1 MTRAVTRIINYGVSN
16 TTYLHL
22 NGYPPIKSNQL
33 GENDLNKLTLTR
45 LTLKNFKGCRNFTLD
60 TQGFNCRVF
69 GDNGTFKSTLFDA
82 FVWNL
87 FDKDSNN
94 KKDFALK
101 TLDSKGKEL
110 HGLEHEVETEFLFN
124 GQPLTLRKV
133 FTEKWTKKRGSATQE
148 FTGHTTDYYIDG
160 VPVQKKEYSQK
171 IDSIV
176 QEDIFKLLTSPS
188 YFNEQVK
195 WQDRRKTL
203 LEICGDIADE
213 EVISSDSSLAALP
226 AILQGRS
233 IENHRKVIAARRSE
247 INKEL
252 DKIPVRIDE
261 IQRNLPSLDDLNKQ
275 AIDSEINRLNG
286 EIDEKATLINNIR
299 NGSAISAKQKDIQEI
314 EIAMLQLKQDHQANS
329 NEKVYS
335 LKTRLQEEKSNINIL
350 QAKVEGQKQRKHMNE
365 NNISSLTALMNR
377 LRSEWE
383 EINNEEFYHE
393 ADCNCPTC
401 GQSLPE
407 EQLQSAR
414 DKALASFNKSKSDRL
429 ERLSKQGKDEKANV
443 EKLKASNATIDQ
455 EIQKIEGQLLEKK
468 ELVTKLQEQLSTVES
483 TIVDILENPEYV
495 AKLQAKNK
503 IVEEIRGLREAADQ
517 SIQSIYG
524 EVAELKA
531 KRDSL
536 QGDLGKFVLADQSKK
551 RIDELMGQE
560 RELAAEFEK
569 LEGELYLTEEFI
581 RTKVNLLEQKINGK
595 FKYARFK
602 LFEQQIN
609 GGLSEVCET
618 LFDGVPYSSGLNNA
632 AKINVGLDIINTL
645 SEHYGFSA
653 PIFIDNSEAVT
664 KLIDTKAQTVCLVVS
679 EQDKVLRVEYQDN
692 DLIPVDIEVIA

>member
-1 MTRAVTRIINYGVSN
+1 
-16 TTYLHL
+16 
-22 NGYPPIKSNQL
+22 
-33 GENDLNKLTLTR
+33 LNKLTLTR
-45 LTLKNFKGCRNFTLD
+45 LSVKNFKGIRSFELIING
-60 TQGFNCRVF
+60 QNSKVF
-69 GDNGTFKSTLFDA
+69 GDNATGKTTLFDC

-94 KKDFALK
+94 KKDFSLK
-101 TLDSKGKEL
+101 TLNNDGKEL
-110 HGLEHEVETEFLFN
+110 HGLEHEVETKFLFN
-124 GQPLTLRKV
+124 GQPLTIRKV

-160 VPVQKKEYSQK
+160 VPVQKKEYTQK

-176 QEDIFKLLTSPS
+176 NEDIFKLLTSPS

-213 EVISSDSSLAALP
+213 EVISSDNSLAALP

-233 IENHRKVIAARRSE
+233 IENHRKVIAARRAE

-261 IQRNLPSLDDLNKQ
+261 IQRSLPVVDDLNKQ
-275 AIDSEINRLNG
+275 AIESEINRLNG
-286 EIDEKATLINNIR
+286 EIDEKMTLVNNIR
-299 NGSAISAKQKDIQEI
+299 NGSAISAKQKEIQEI

-335 LKTRLQEEKSNINIL
+335 LRTRLQEEKSNASIL
-350 QAKVEGQKQRKHMNE
+350 QAKIESHKQRKQMNAYTIKDLIE
-365 NNISSLTALMNR
+365 TTDR
-377 LRSEWE
+377 LRNEWQE
-383 EINNEEFYHE
+383 VNKQEFHHE
-393 ADCNCPTC
+393 ADCECPTC

-407 EQLQSAR
+407 EQVQAAK

-429 ERLSKQGKDEKANV
+429 ESIQKKGKQSK
-443 EKLKASNATIDQ
+443 EKLDEVKNADVQIDN
-455 EIQKIEGQLLEKK
+455 EIQRVEGQLSEKK
-468 ELVTKLQEQLSTVES
+468 EIVAKLQSQLSTVES
-483 TIVDILENPEYV
+483 TIVDILDNPEYV

-581 RTKVNLLEQKINGK
+581 RTKVNLLEQKINSK

-602 LFEQQIN
+602 LFDQQIN
-609 GGLSEVCET
+609 GGLTEVCET

-645 SEHYGFSA
+645 SDHYGFSA

-679 EQDKVLRVEYQDN
+679 EQDKALRVEYQDN